1 MRVST
6 PNSAFNQNASTD
18 RYTSYGDY
26 SITTTEANKIKKVAG
41 TKADTSATFYFIDLD
56 GQIIYSI
63 GYGADIDRTIPYKDA
78 NVYSVTY
85 TLSNVTSSNNISGI
99 VEGQSFTTTLTLGAS
114 YTWDS
119 VKITMGGTDITSS
132 AYSNGVV
139 TISNVTGNIV
149 ITASAKD
156 NYVPHWDIA
165 DRTAVTNVNEGKT
178 VAHACVTSRH
188 NYIYGIASTGLI
200 DYRQISNVS
209 VSGNDVT
216 FGTVSY
222 NNYNIGLPYQLD
234 AGAGYK
240 FSATASQSARL
251 RVATFDRNGLFVEEV
266 GYSSSGTALTLE
278 FTANANTGYWTVLM
292 LDVKTAGATVT
303 FSNITLT
310 KTSEGTGGSG
320 GETPETPD
328 TPSTPVN
335 NLFSSADANF
345 VDGQILRSSGG
356 TKGGTGFVTGYI
368 QAELNDTIYV
378 RNTGGTSYHDQGAP
392 IICLYNASD
401 KSFNTGFYATQTSYV
416 TIDAD
421 GLGFSCKIQ
430 KSGVGFVRIQGQ
442 PTGAYSNFIVTK
454 NEPIV

>member
-1 MRVST
+1 
-6 PNSAFNQNASTD
+6 
-18 RYTSYGDY
+18 
-26 SITTTEANKIKKVAG
+26 
-41 TKADTSATFYFIDLD
+41 
-56 GQIIYSI
+56 
-63 GYGADIDRTIPYKDA
+63 
-78 NVYSVTY
+78 
-85 TLSNVTSSNNISGI
+85 
-99 VEGQSFTTTLTLGAS
+99 
-114 YTWDS
+114 
-119 VKITMGGTDITSS
+119 MGGTDITSS

-165 DRTAVTNVNEGKT
+165 DRTAVTNVHESKT

-188 NYIYGIASTGLI
+188 NYIVGIADTGII
-200 DYRQISNVS
+200 DYHQVENLS
-209 VSGNDVT
+209 VNGNDVT
-216 FGTVSY
+216 FKAKTY
-222 NNYNIGLPYQLD
+222 NNYNIGLPYQLES
-234 AGAGYK
+234 GAGYT
-240 FSATASQSARL
+240 FSATASNNSKSARL
-251 RVATFDRNGLFVEEV
+251 RVGVFDSNGLYVKALN
-266 GYSSSGTALTLE
+266 YSSSGTDLTVT
-278 FTANANTGYWTVLM
+278 FTAPTEQGYWTVIM
-292 LDVKTAGATVT
+292 LDAKTVGEVTT

-328 TPSTPVN
+328 TPSTSVN
-335 NLFSSADANF
+335 NLFSSADADF
-345 VDGQILRSSGG
+345 VDKQILRSSGG
-356 TKGGTGFVTGYI
+356 TKDGTGFVTGYI

-378 RNTGGTSYHDQGAP
+378 RNADGTSYNDQGAP

-401 KSFNTGFYATQTSYV
+401 KSFNTGFYANQTAYV

-442 PTGAYSNFIVTK
+442 PTGGYSNFIVTK